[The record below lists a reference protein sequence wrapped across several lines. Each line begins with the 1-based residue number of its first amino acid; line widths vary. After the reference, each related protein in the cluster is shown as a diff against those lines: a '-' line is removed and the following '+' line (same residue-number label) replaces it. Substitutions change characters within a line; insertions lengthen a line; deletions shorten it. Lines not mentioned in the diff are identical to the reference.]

1 MAIKLAD
8 TLAPMADFPAAMA
21 KDVWFSDNESLQE
34 KFDNGDFSSSG
45 ELHGAT
51 IAITSTNVEVIGQ
64 RVTLSKNGAVVKT
77 RTFNE
82 NLMCNF
88 TGIQEAGEYT
98 VGVSVGETL
107 KEKTVTIT
115 SDDVLNKTVIT
126 VKIQLSNWLQ
136 NWIEAGRVT
145 QSFSTLDEVL
155 ASEITVRQL
164 MTIHAS
170 VDVLKDWM
178 LDDTSVVDTFVA
190 NATAMKWMGLR
201 DYAYDTLTS
210 GVDGLEEKILA
221 SENWEYALKDH
232 VPKMTS
238 NTAPYGEVTASAVD
252 SPTHDAY
259 KVFDSSYSRDEN
271 RWVTQ
276 ANTSDS
282 SWIQYAFNKPICI
295 KKMMVHEYT
304 DTVWNNEQS
313 NLRNTNVTLL
323 GSNDNAD
330 WVDLAT
336 FLLDKSNGNTDVYF
350 NVDNNDAYKY
360 YRLSFSGPNGIG
372 TYITIAELQ
381 FYGRS
386 LNVSVPKMT
395 SNTAPYGEVTAS
407 AVDSPTHDAYKVF
420 DSSYSRD
427 ENRWVTQANTSDSSW
442 IQYAFNKPICIKKM
456 MVHEYTDTVWNNEQ
470 SNLRNTNVTL
480 LGSNDNADW
489 VDLATFLLD
498 KSNGNTDV
506 YFNVDNN
513 DAYKYYRLSFSGPNG
528 IGTYITIAEL
538 QFYGVDYSE
547 REFAEGS
554 TMKYIYDHGII
565 FNDFIGGLNYVKY
578 INPSESL
585 LEDTYARVGTNTILQ
600 TNNMVDLSKYS
611 MLCVKSVLHNPTP
624 TSTNYINVHCI
635 WNVKI
640 STWGQ
645 TANSSIREGELK
657 ATAQDECGP
666 TVRCLDISSIAKMCV
681 LAMQCGESATT
692 EFTEWWLE

>member
-51 IAITSTNVEVIGQ
+51 IAITSTSVELIGQ

-98 VGVSVGETL
+98 VSASDGETL
-107 KEKTVTIT
+107 KEKNVTIT
-115 SDDVLNKTVIT
+115 SDDVLNKAVIA
-126 VKIQLSNWLQ
+126 VEIQLGNQLQ

-155 ASEITVRQL
+155 ASESTVRQL

-170 VDVLKDWM
+170 VDVLKEWM
-178 LDDTSVVDTFVA
+178 ISEQEIVDTFVA

-201 DYAYDTLTS
+201 DYAYDTLTAS
-210 GVDGLEEKILA
+210 VDGLEEKMLA

-232 VPKMTS
+232 VPVMTS
-238 NTAPYGEVTASAVD
+238 STAPYGNSFAISELNSNYP
-252 SPTHDAY
+252 SY
-259 KVFDSSYSRDEN
+259 KAFNS
-271 RWVTQ
+271 
-276 ANTSDS
+276 SDS
-282 SWIQYAFNKPICI
+282 SNIWHSQVLYSPDWFWVGYRFINPIRVNRLKFRAPGGRPI
-295 KKMMVHEYT
+295 SKIEVQGSFDGENWETIYSSNVVYGSAVANDNREYT
-304 DTVWNNEQS
+304 LNI
-313 NLRNTNVTLL
+313 
-323 GSNDNAD
+323 
-330 WVDLAT
+330 
-336 FLLDKSNGNTDVYF
+336 
-350 NVDNNDAYKY
+350 NNDMYY
-360 YRLSFSGPNGIG
+360 THYRLRGYVDYLEAGAYAMAVG
-372 TYITIAELQ
+372 GLQ

-395 SNTAPYGEVTAS
+395 SNTAPYGEAS
-407 AVDSPTHDAYKVF
+407 ASGFYTFQSTIYEAYKAF
-420 DSSYSRD
+420 NSSCSGN
-427 ENRWVTQANTSDSSW
+427 ENRWVTKGNASDSSW
-442 IQYAFNKPICIKKM
+442 IQYAFNKPICVKKM
-456 MVHEYTDTVWNNEQ
+456 MVHEYTDNVWKDEQ
-470 SNLRNTNVTL
+470 SNLRNTNATL
-480 LGSNDNADW
+480 LGSNDNANW

-506 YFNVDNN
+506 YFNVGNN

-528 IGTYITIAEL
+528 VDTFVTIAEL

-554 TMKYIYDHGII
+554 TMSYIYDHGII

-611 MLCVKSVLHNPTP
+611 MLCVKSVLYNPTP
-624 TSTNYINVHCI
+624 TSTNYINMHCI

-640 STWGQ
+640 STWSQ
-645 TANSSIREGELK
+645 TADSSIREGELK

-666 TVRCLDISSIAKMCV
+666 TVRCLDISSITKMCV
-681 LAMQCGESATT
+681 LAMQCGQSATT

>member
-51 IAITSTNVEVIGQ
+51 IAITSTNVELIGQ
-64 RVTLSKNGAVVKT
+64 RVTLSKNGAVVKS

-98 VGVSVGETL
+98 VSASDGETL

-115 SDDVLNKTVIT
+115 SDDVLNKAVIT
-126 VKIQLSNWLQ
+126 VEIQLGDRLQ
-136 NWIEAGRVT
+136 DWIEAGRVA

-178 LDDTSVVDTFVA
+178 IADPSIVDTFVA

-201 DYAYDTLTS
+201 DYAYDTLTT

-221 SENWEYALKDH
+221 SDNWEYALKDH
-232 VPKMTS
+232 VPVMTSSTAPYGNSFAISELNSNYPPYKAFNGSDSSDDIWHSSVLHSPDWFWVGYRFINPIRVNRLKFRTPGGRPISKIEVQGSFDGENWDSIYSDTNVYGSTTPNDNREYSLNINNDMYYTRYRLRGYVDHLQSGAYAMAIGGLQFYGRSLNVSVPKMTS
-238 NTAPYGEVTASAVD
+238 NTTPYGEVTASAVY
-252 SPTHDAY
+252 SSIYDAY
-259 KVFDSSYSRDEN
+259 KVFDSSYSGDEN

-313 NLRNTNVTLL
+313 NLRNTNATLL

-336 FLLDKSNGNTDVYF
+336 LLLDKSNGNTDVYF

-360 YRLSFSGPNGIG
+360 YRLSFG
-372 TYITIAELQ
+372 
-381 FYGRS
+381 
-386 LNVSVPKMT
+386 
-395 SNTAPYGEVTAS
+395 
-407 AVDSPTHDAYKVF
+407 
-420 DSSYSRD
+420 
-427 ENRWVTQANTSDSSW
+427 
-442 IQYAFNKPICIKKM
+442 
-456 MVHEYTDTVWNNEQ
+456 
-470 SNLRNTNVTL
+470 
-480 LGSNDNADW
+480 GSNG
-489 VDLATFLLD
+489 VGTF
-498 KSNGNTDV
+498 
-506 YFNVDNN
+506 
-513 DAYKYYRLSFSGPNG
+513 
-528 IGTYITIAEL
+528 ITIAEL

-554 TMKYIYDHGII
+554 TMNYIYDHGII

-611 MLCVKSVLHNPTP
+611 MVCVKSVLYNPTP
-624 TSTNYINVHCI
+624 NSVNYINAHCI

-640 STWGQ
+640 STWQQ
-645 TANSSIREGELK
+645 TGDPSIREGELK

-666 TVRCLDISSIAKMCV
+666 TVRCLDISSITKMCV

>member
-8 TLAPMADFPAAMA
+8 TLAPMANFPAAMA

-51 IAITSTNVEVIGQ
+51 IAITSTSVELIGQ

-98 VGVSVGETL
+98 VSASDGETL
-107 KEKTVTIT
+107 KEKTVTVT

-126 VKIQLSNWLQ
+126 VEIQLGDRLQ
-136 NWIEAGRVT
+136 DWIEAGRVT

-170 VDVLKDWM
+170 VDVLKGWM
-178 LDDTSVVDTFVA
+178 ISEPEIVDTFVA

-201 DYAYDTLTS
+201 DYAYDTLTA

-221 SENWEYALKDH
+221 SDNWEYALKDH
-232 VPKMTS
+232 VPVMTS
-238 NTAPYGEVTASAVD
+238 NTAPYGEAIAISELD
-252 SPTHDAY
+252 SNHPSY
-259 KVFDSSYSRDEN
+259 KAFDSS
-271 RWVTQ
+271 
-276 ANTSDS
+276 DS
-282 SWIQYAFNKPICI
+282 STFWHSNVLHSPDWFWVGYRFINPIRVNRVVFLMAGGRPVSKIDIQGSFDGENWETI
-295 KKMMVHEYT
+295 HS
-304 DTVWNNEQS
+304 S
-313 NLRNTNVTLL
+313 NIAY
-323 GSNDNAD
+323 GSAVANDNREY
-330 WVDLAT
+330 
-336 FLLDKSNGNTDVYF
+336 SINI
-350 NVDNNDAYKY
+350 NNDMCYTR
-360 YRLSFSGPNGIG
+360 YRLRGYVDYLEAGAYAMAICG
-372 TYITIAELQ
+372 LQ

-395 SNTAPYGEVTAS
+395 SNTAPYGEAIASSEYVAS
-407 AVDSPTHDAYKVF
+407 AGKLEAYQPFAKRDKNKGDVGGSQWASVKNSGIGEYIGYDFKKSVVVKQLYYAMRSDISLLNDCDVVLEGF
-420 DSSYSRD
+420 DGVSWNSIIKFTLKAKTEELIAFSNNQPYSKYRLIY
-427 ENRWVTQANTSDSSW
+427 ESTN
-442 IQYAFNKPICIKKM
+442 YA
-456 MVHEYTDTVWNNEQ
+456 
-470 SNLRNTNVTL
+470 S
-480 LGSNDNADW
+480 
-489 VDLATFLLD
+489 
-498 KSNGNTDV
+498 
-506 YFNVDNN
+506 DNN
-513 DAYKYYRLSFSGPNG
+513 CQVFG
-528 IGTYITIAEL
+528 L

-547 REFAEGS
+547 REFTEGS
-554 TMKYIYDHGII
+554 TMSYIYDHGII

-578 INPSESL
+578 TNPSESL

-600 TNNMVDLSKYS
+600 TNNMVDLSKYN
-611 MLCVKSVLHNPTP
+611 MLCVKSVLYNPTP
-624 TSTNYINVHCI
+624 TSTTYINVHCI

-640 STWGQ
+640 STWEQ
-645 TANSSIREGELK
+645 TGNSSIREGELK

-666 TVRCLDISSIAKMCV
+666 TVRCLDVSSITKMCV
-681 LAMQCGESATT
+681 VAMQCDQSATT